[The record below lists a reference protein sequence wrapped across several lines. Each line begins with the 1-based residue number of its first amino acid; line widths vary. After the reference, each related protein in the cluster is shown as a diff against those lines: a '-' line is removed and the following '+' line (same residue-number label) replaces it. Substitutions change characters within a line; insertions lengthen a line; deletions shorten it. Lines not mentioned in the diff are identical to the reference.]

1 MNELRVNDLF
11 AVDPMED
18 MFRGLMR
25 PWRIAVTDRAPRI
38 NVDLNESN
46 GNYLLKAEVPG
57 ARKEDIEVRIDGN
70 QVTINAELKR
80 ESESPAGAKVLR
92 SERYLGQC
100 TRSFWLDSAIDES
113 RAEAKY
119 ENGVLQLTL
128 PKKSGGS
135 SKRLEIS

>member
-18 MFRGLMR
+18 MLRGLMR
-25 PWRIAVTDRAPRI
+25 PWRLAVTDRAPRI

-57 ARKEDIEVRIDGN
+57 ARKEDISVHIDGN

-100 TRSFWLDSAIDES
+100 TRSFLLDSAIDEA

-128 PKKSGGS
+128 PKKSGGT

>member
-57 ARKEDIEVRIDGN
+57 ARKEDIEVHIDGN

-80 ESESPAGAKVLR
+80 ETDSPTGAKVLR

-100 TRSFWLDSAIDES
+100 TRSFLLDSAIDEA

>member
-1 MNELRVNDLF
+1 MNELRLNDLF

-18 MFRGLMR
+18 MLRSMMR
-25 PWRIAVTDRAPRI
+25 PWRVAAIDRAPRI
-38 NVDLNESN
+38 NVDLNEDT

-57 ARKEDIEVRIDGN
+57 ARKEDISVHIDGN

-100 TRSFWLDSAIDES
+100 TRSFLLDSAIDEA

-128 PKKSGGS
+128 PKKSGGTA
-135 SKRLEIS
+135 KRLEIS